1 MVTLSDFIA
10 ATGWT
15 KDYDE
20 RLEVW
25 VHYPYEEDNCR
36 KIKMN
41 IQNLAKY
48 ANSEVIYIDSD
59 MLNKKCWI
67 TIGIKCAEGDIVD
80 NCDLYQ
86 YYF

>member
-25 VHYPYEEDNCR
+25 VHKAYSDDDCR
-36 KIKMN
+36 KIKMT
-41 IQNLAKY
+41 IRNLAKY
-48 ANSEVIYIDSD
+48 ANCEVIYIDSD
-59 MLNKKCWI
+59 MLGKKCWI
-67 TIGIKCAEGDIVD
+67 TIGIKDIK
-80 NCDLYQ
+80 Y
-86 YYF
+86 

>member
-15 KDYDE
+15 KDYNE

-36 KIKMN
+36 KIKN
-41 IQNLAKY
+41 EYSKFGKVRQ
-48 ANSEVIYIDSD
+48 
-59 MLNKKCWI
+59 
-67 TIGIKCAEGDIVD
+67 
-80 NCDLYQ
+80 
-86 YYF
+86 